1 MVKIPVKVQKT
12 SATKKKKKN
21 PQSRRMNSP
30 LFYILLY
37 LGLQWIDEENL
48 HWGGQ
53 SALLNPLM
61 QMLISSR
68 NTLTDIL
75 KIIKYL
81 GILWPSQV
89 DT

>member
-1 MVKIPVKVQKT
+1 
-12 SATKKKKKN
+12 
-21 PQSRRMNSP
+21 MNSP

-68 NTLTDIL
+68 NTLTDIIRIVFIQTRKWQPTQVL
-75 KIIKYL
+75 PGESHGQRSLAGYTVHGIAKSII
-81 GILWPSQV
+81 
-89 DT
+89 